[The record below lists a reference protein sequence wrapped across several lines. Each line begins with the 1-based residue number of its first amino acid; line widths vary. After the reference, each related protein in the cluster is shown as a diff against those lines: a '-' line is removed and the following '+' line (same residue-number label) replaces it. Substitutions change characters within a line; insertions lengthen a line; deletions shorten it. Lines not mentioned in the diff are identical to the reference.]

1 MIELRVRSKIAKEE
15 LDAKVGKIL
24 RPSDYNVLLTGPT
37 TVRKPNGDLLCVY
50 LPRAI
55 PQPVTDAS
63 WPTLSSIKMPTD
75 NRGLASGSASITKW
89 SRQRTMPVFSAM
101 LGAADPAGGAYPM
114 CRLTA
119 WTAEHVQGWR
129 DIQPFFRAMADVFA
143 EAVPDRH
150 RTQVQWCQRTRPD
163 WVIRGTPYTT
173 ITVNNTYA
181 TGVHTDKGDLDEGFS
196 CLAVLRRGTY
206 TGGCL
211 TFPEYR
217 VAVDLQDGDMLLMD
231 AHEWHGNTE
240 LVKGDAE
247 AERVSVV
254 AYYRTAIAKC
264 DTAEAEAAKA
274 VQLYDARVIR

>member
-1 MIELRVRSKIAKEE
+1 
-15 LDAKVGKIL
+15 
-24 RPSDYNVLLTGPT
+24 
-37 TVRKPNGDLLCVY
+37 
-50 LPRAI
+50 
-55 PQPVTDAS
+55 
-63 WPTLSSIKMPTD
+63 
-75 NRGLASGSASITKW
+75 
-89 SRQRTMPVFSAM
+89 
-101 LGAADPAGGAYPM
+101 
-114 CRLTA
+114 
-119 WTAEHVQGWR
+119 
-129 DIQPFFRAMADVFA
+129 MADVFA

-150 RTQVQWCQRTRPD
+150 RTHVQWCQRTRPD

-240 LVKGDAE
+240 LIKGDAE